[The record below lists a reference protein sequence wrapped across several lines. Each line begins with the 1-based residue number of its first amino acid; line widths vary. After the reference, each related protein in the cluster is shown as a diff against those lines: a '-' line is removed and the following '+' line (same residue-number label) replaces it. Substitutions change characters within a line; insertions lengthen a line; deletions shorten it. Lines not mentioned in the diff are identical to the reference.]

1 MTVTW
6 DTHEY
11 RVLKKVT
18 VTMDCYGEPEMKNA
32 EDFIVPW
39 VKNAEPY
46 SDKHMDIAWENPQT
60 IRMMSNED
68 LLGPS
73 ESVLEAIIEA
83 SRLGNLYPGSGP
95 KLRKKLGEANGLSG
109 ESVVLGNGSTD
120 VINFVVHTFVAP
132 GDEVVIPVPSFPM
145 YTARVKVAGGVA
157 VEIPMKPD
165 FYWDMPAILNAV
177 TPKTKLIFIC
187 SPNNPTGLQIAEKD
201 LLQILEL
208 GIPTFFDEA
217 YYELENEVSTRANLI
232 KKYPHMVINRTFSKA
247 FGLAGFR
254 IGYLLCEPKL
264 ASYFNR
270 VRIPWN
276 VSLLAL
282 AGALA
287 GLEDEEDLQRKRN
300 NVIEGRNFIREEI
313 NKIPGLKAFPSEGNF
328 VLIDASVLGKESL
341 EMRDRM
347 AERGIFIRPM
357 SGHHMA
363 RGFIRI
369 TVGTPEQ
376 NRFFIDTF
384 KKYIEEVKK

>member
-1 MTVTW
+1 M
-6 DTHEY
+6 
-11 RVLKKVT
+11 R
-18 VTMDCYGEPEMKNA
+18 NA
-32 EDFIVPW
+32 EDFILPW

-46 SDKHMDIAWENPQT
+46 SDKHMDIAWENPKT

-73 ESVLEAIIEA
+73 GSVLEAIMEA

-95 KLRKKLGEANGLSG
+95 KLRKKLGEASGLSG

-217 YYELENEVSTRANLI
+217 YYELENEVSTRAGLI
-232 KKYPHMVINRTFSKA
+232 QKYPHMVINRTFSKA

-254 IGYLLCEPKL
+254 IGYLLCDPKL

-282 AGALA
+282 AAALA
-287 GLEDEEDLQRKRN
+287 GLEDEEDLRRKRN

-328 VLIDASVLGKESL
+328 VLIDASVLGKESQ

-376 NRFFIDTF
+376 NRFFIETF